1 MPVTHRRRTGGLAL
15 AVLAALATAAPAGA
29 ATGPAAPA
37 GGGAHLL
44 SEVAGAEQRSALEYW
59 TPERMAAARPASAD
73 APAGQVGADAPAAQ
87 VAAGAPASTP
97 GSTSA
102 GTGTGSS
109 VGAAG
114 AARTLAGGGAPVLER
129 RLRGAAGV
137 VDGAV
142 GVATPWTGPAAV
154 TPKVGRLYFTQGGVP
169 YECSASSVRAGNE
182 SVVLTAGH
190 CLTEDG
196 RTSTNVIFVPGLAG
210 SAEPFGRWSATRTFT
225 TQQWRDGDQDTPA
238 ALNFDVGFVVVG
250 RQGGATLADRVGAFD
265 LGFDA
270 ALERVTV
277 FGYPAANR
285 TSDGYTLQH
294 CTGLRFPDDGGTT
307 DQGTLCDMGGGSS
320 GGPWLSR
327 FDPAAGTGVVTSVV
341 SFSYG
346 RAPDRLY
353 GPRLGSAVRAVYER
367 AAAA

>member
-1 MPVTHRRRTGGLAL
+1 MPATHRRRRTGGLAL

-37 GGGAHLL
+37 GRGAHLL

-73 APAGQVGADAPAAQ
+73 APAAQGTAQDAPEGTPAGGSAA
-87 VAAGAPASTP
+87 P
-97 GSTSA
+97 
-102 GTGTGSS
+102 
-109 VGAAG
+109 AAG
-114 AARTLAGGGAPVLER
+114 AARMLAAGGAPVLQR

-182 SVVLTAGH
+182 SVVVTAGH
-190 CLTEDG
+190 CLTEKG

-225 TQQWRDGDQDTPA
+225 TQQWRDGDQDTAA

-277 FGYPAANR
+277 FGYPAASR

-353 GPRLGSAVRAVYER
+353 GPRLGSAVRAVYKR